1 MKRMKKIDFAQVVT
15 AQAKAVQALDAERQ
29 RIKARRNR
37 ALGSGTWLY
46 GVSIQTDDVSQQRI
60 TSAALAAS
68 LDPETTFNWK
78 DSHGAFVTLS
88 ADQII
93 GIARAVR
100 AHVQACFDREAELLR
115 ALEAGTAYDCDEG
128 WPGKQANTDSSS

>member
-1 MKRMKKIDFAQVVT
+1 MQKIDFAQVVT

-37 ALGSGTWLY
+37 ALGSGISLY

-78 DSHGAFVTLS
+78 DAHGAFITLS

-93 GIARAVR
+93 CIARAVR
-100 AHVQACFDREAELLR
+100 AHVQDCFDHEAELLR
-115 ALEAGTAYDCDEG
+115 ALEAGTALDCDQG
-128 WPGKQANTDSSS
+128 WPGIPALNDISS